1 MLASSESLA
10 SSTSDDRTLLEKL
23 LPPGLRAL
31 VTHAHYF
38 VGPPL
43 VVLLSVRLVKLY
55 AGVGTPPAWFTAIA
69 CVLSYPT
76 LLAAYT
82 AWGDFQY
89 QSGAARRG
97 ARMPTVVPKNSIEQ
111 TGDKEKLYLRAY
123 IGDHLQMSRSVLMAC

>member
-1 MLASSESLA
+1 MLASSEPLA

-43 VVLLSVRLVKLY
+43 VVLLSVRLVEFY
-55 AGVGTPPAWFTAIA
+55 AGVDSPPVWFTALA

-89 QSGAARRG
+89 RSGAARRG

-123 IGDHLQMSRSVLMAC
+123 IGIVFRCHGVC